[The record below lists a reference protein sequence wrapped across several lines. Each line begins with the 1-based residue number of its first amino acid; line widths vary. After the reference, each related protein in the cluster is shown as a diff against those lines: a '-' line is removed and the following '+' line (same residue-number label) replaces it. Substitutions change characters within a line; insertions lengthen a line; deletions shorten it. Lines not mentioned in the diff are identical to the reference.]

1 MNYLS
6 SLEFI
11 HSQLNYLDLFYQIK
25 INKYSFCVLKKKF
38 LLKNKN
44 KLIKKNIF
52 LCQYFFNV
60 YLGKINVFIPSFFDL
75 KPWIIFWLFNLK
87 DLLNIPMSK
96 KLCQKIYKFCR
107 EFFSDKRGVS
117 SFNVSTPSLFILYP
131 IILLRCICLTKN
143 DFYNKKEIEFIYF
156 YIRKLKIKNTV
167 FRGSF
172 VGDIDP
178 RNIYCVFTISSLF
191 NMLTKELSD
200 CFDLNYNFF
209 KNLDDSFS
217 LEKTRES
224 HGALS
229 FCFLSSEIFYFN
241 SNSMYFP
248 SSCTKNWII
257 DKQKIHN
264 NQFQGRTSKLTD
276 SCYFFWLGSISIIF
290 SLQFSDKVYE
300 LFYLYKERFLNGFC
314 DKTGKTPDI
323 YHTSYSVASLSFLNF
338 FGKNHQM
345 MNKLNPVFS
354 LRESKIIFSFSFT

>member
-1 MNYLS
+1 
-6 SLEFI
+6 
-11 HSQLNYLDLFYQIK
+11 
-25 INKYSFCVLKKKF
+25 
-38 LLKNKN
+38 
-44 KLIKKNIF
+44 LIKKNVF
-52 LCQYFFNV
+52 LCQYFFKF

-75 KPWIIFWLFNLK
+75 KPWVMFWLFNLK
-87 DLLNIPMSK
+87 DLLNIPISK
-96 KLCQKIYKFCR
+96 KMYQGLYNFCG
-107 EFFSDKRGVS
+107 EFFSDKRIIS
-117 SFNVSTPSLFILYP
+117 SFNVSNPSLFIIYP
-131 IILLRCICLTKN
+131 LILLKCICLKKN
-143 DFYNKKEIEFIYF
+143 DFCKKEEIDFIYF
-156 YIRKLKIKNTV
+156 YVRKLKIKNMI
-167 FRGSF
+167 FRASF

-191 NMLTKELSD
+191 NMLTEELSD
-200 CFDLNYNFF
+200 CFNLNYNFF

-248 SSCTKNWII
+248 SSCTKYWVV

-276 SCYFFWLGSISIIF
+276 SCYFFWIGSISIIF
-290 SLQFSDKVYE
+290 SLAFSDKVYE
-300 LFYLYKERFLNGFC
+300 LFYFNKERFVNGFC

-323 YHTSYSVASLSFLNF
+323 YHTSYSVASLSLLNF
-338 FGKNHQM
+338 FGKNRHM

-354 LRESKIIFSFSFT
+354 LRESKIIYSFSFSFQ